1 MAQRVGRLA
10 NLNSVIARNDK
21 VVTIFGNLWDELSR
35 FNQFVVFLS
44 FERSKNKWAMESV
57 VLARCLTSGFRA
69 TVAGAFQKYFIYWV
83 KVP

>member
-21 VVTIFGNLWDELSR
+21 IVTIFGNLWDELSR
-35 FNQFVVFLS
+35 LNQFVVFLS
-44 FERSKNKWAMESV
+44 FERSKNKWAMESG
-57 VLARCLTSGFRA
+57 VLARCLTSGLCA